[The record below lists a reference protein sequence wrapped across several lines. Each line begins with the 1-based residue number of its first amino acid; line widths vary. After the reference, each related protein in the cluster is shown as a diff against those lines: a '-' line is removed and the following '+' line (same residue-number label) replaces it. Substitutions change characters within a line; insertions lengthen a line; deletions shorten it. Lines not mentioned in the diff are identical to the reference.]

1 MDRAACKDKPLSLFF
16 APDGETAPDREARE
30 TEAKAVCN
38 GCPVK
43 VPCLAYRLTRPRQ
56 SDGGVWGGLNGDE
69 RNAELRRRRRR
80 VTREQDAA

>member
-1 MDRAACKDKPLSLFF
+1 MDHAACRNKPLDLFF
-16 APDGETAPDREARE
+16 AADSETARDREARE

-43 VPCLAYRLTRPRQ
+43 VPCLTYRLTRPRQ
-56 SDGGVWGGLNGDE
+56 ADGGVWGGLNGDE

-80 VTREQDAA
+80 VTGKQAAA